1 MRVMLVIQLLALMV
15 LLLLTYFY
23 WHIFRINL
31 QNIEVNGF
39 DFDVYAAPSRGFGLR
54 SLIVCA
60 WTVFVGIKIR
70 KRLHL
75 SLLGVLMIVL
85 GSLFSMLSLMLV
97 FLPRTLTIA
106 DVHYY
111 WYFYA
116 VASIGLTA
124 LAFVFYDQ
132 PNTSELQED
141 YEDVLDHFEK

>member
-39 DFDVYAAPSRGFGLR
+39 DFDVYAEPSRGFGLR